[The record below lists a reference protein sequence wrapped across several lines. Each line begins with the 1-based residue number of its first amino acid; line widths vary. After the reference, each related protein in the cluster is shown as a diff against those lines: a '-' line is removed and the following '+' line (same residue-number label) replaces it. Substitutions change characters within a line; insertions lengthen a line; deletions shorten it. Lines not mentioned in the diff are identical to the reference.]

1 MMDRCARL
9 EVRIERKWKLRTGFI
24 SDWIKFFFF
33 FASLL
38 QLLIFGIRVVK
49 EFCNNIIE
57 GVIIISRFF
66 ITREFRGR
74 I

>member
-24 SDWIKFFFF
+24 MKKILFLFRVSF
-33 FASLL
+33 S
-38 QLLIFGIRVVK
+38 LLIFGIRVVK